1 MSGSVMCNECDGQG
15 YVMIGPQC
23 DLPASMCCGGCF
35 KKVECDKCN
44 GKGYEKQETENE
56 DGE

>member
-1 MSGSVMCNECDGQG
+1 MCEDCDGQG
-15 YVMIGPQC
+15 YVMIGPDC
-23 DLPASMCCGGCF
+23 DLPASMCCGGCY

>member
-1 MSGSVMCNECDGQG
+1 MCNECSGQG
-15 YVMIGPQC
+15 YVEIGPDC
-23 DLPASMCCGGCF
+23 DRPASMCCGGCF
-35 KKVECDKCN
+35 KKVECNECN